1 MVEICIPVKLH
12 VKQYLIKRYGLKH
25 KITKKTFL
33 GIVLLNIIDKGD
45 YKQASSKEKTVNYI
59 INVPEF
65 YFNTK
70 GFNITPEKLNFL
82 SNCLDRLFMEDFYR
96 FVDIELLKPNSNA
109 YQSVALFLKFYEIQ
123 ESHIKLESMYRN
135 YQRYCDENIKQKKNK
150 IPNQYQ

>member
-1 MVEICIPVKLH
+1 
-12 VKQYLIKRYGLKH
+12 
-25 KITKKTFL
+25 
-33 GIVLLNIIDKGD
+33 
-45 YKQASSKEKTVNYI
+45 
-59 INVPEF
+59 
-65 YFNTK
+65 
-70 GFNITPEKLNFL
+70 
-82 SNCLDRLFMEDFYR
+82 MEDFYR